1 MADSVDKEFY
11 KKLIHEL
18 HDISLS
24 LRVLSGRNVTSENSK
39 AEKRTV
45 TYAERYLARSNKE
58 STTDDSRD

>member
-24 LRVLSGRNVTSENSK
+24 LRALSGRNVTSENSK
-39 AEKRTV
+39 AEKQPV
-45 TYAERYLARSNKE
+45 TYAERYFARTNKG